1 MTNQTQI
8 SDLQNIQQSLKAPK
22 KHYNEFGKFKYRKFE
37 DILEELKPLLCSFG
51 CTLVLSDEVK
61 EMAGQL
67 VLTATARFVDSHGAI
82 TEVHAHAGIEAKK
95 GMDMAQTFGVSSSYA
110 RKYALNGL
118 FLIDDSNDPDTNE
131 HRRELEHAQQGNQNQ
146 QQQSTRN
153 HGQQGNQRQ
162 GQQNNQ
168 GQKQQQNTQC
178 SAKGDLKT
186 RFNQALKTIPLV
198 EDINVLNGALKT
210 FQNSD
215 FYPTILKTCKARA
228 HQLGYDFTG

>member
-1 MTNQTQI
+1 MTNQTHI

-22 KHYNEFGKFKYRKFE
+22 KHYNEYGKFNYRKFE

-67 VLTATARFVDSHGAI
+67 VLTANARFIDSHGAI

-131 HRRELEHAQQGNQNQ
+131 HHRVIEHAQQGNRNQ
-146 QQQSTRN
+146 QQKSNQR
-153 HGQQGNQRQ
+153 QQNDQRQ

-168 GQKQQQNTQC
+168 GQIQQQNTQH
-178 SAKGDLKT
+178 SEKGDLKT
-186 RFNQALKTIPLV
+186 RFNQALKTIPQV

-210 FQNSD
+210 FQNSG

>member
-1 MTNQTQI
+1 MTNQNQI

-22 KHYNEFGKFKYRKFE
+22 KHFNEYGKFNYRKFE
-37 DILEELKPLLCSFG
+37 DILEELKPLLCNFG

-67 VLTATARFVDSHGAI
+67 VLTATARFIDSKGVI

-131 HRRELEHAQQGNQNQ
+131 HQRVLQHAQQGNQNQ
-146 QQQSTRN
+146 
-153 HGQQGNQRQ
+153 GQQNSQRKN
-162 GQQNNQ
+162 QQNNQ
-168 GQKQQQNTQC
+168 RQTQQQNSQR
-178 SAKGDLKT
+178 SEKGDLKT
-186 RFNQALKTIPLV
+186 RFNQALKAIPQV
-198 EDINVLNGALKT
+198 EDINVLSGALET
-210 FQNSD
+210 FRNSE

-228 HQLGYDFTG
+228 DQLGYEFTG